1 MNLADRAKFD
11 LKPEDN
17 RIWTKEE
24 VDGLLKYDLQRFELG
39 VLRLLG
45 KLSLILLSALALIL
59 VWGHF
64 SDRQFGRLFFVV
76 IKRVLEKFF

>member
-1 MNLADRAKFD
+1 M
-11 LKPEDN
+11 DN
-17 RIWTKEE
+17 KEE

-45 KLSLILLSALALIL
+45 TVQPRQSLSLMLLSALALIL

-64 SDRQFGRLFFVV
+64 KDQQFGQHLYVV
-76 IKRVLEKFF
+76 IKRVLAKFF